1 MNGADLRE
9 LFERATELEGTPLEE
24 FLDKVERDRPGLGA
38 KLHRMLEAAGRPGSI
53 LDRELPD
60 FADNEEEEEDERL
73 PERVGP
79 YRIVREIGRGGMGR
93 VYLAEQSGGG
103 FVRRVALKRLD
114 RQRISPL
121 ASRRFAEEVRI
132 LAALE
137 HSGIARFLDG
147 GHDPGVG
154 SFLVLEFV
162 EGEDLVTHARQR
174 NLDLEARLR
183 LFHEVLT
190 AVDYAHSQRVI
201 HRDLKPGNILVGA
214 DGRPKLL
221 DFGIAKLLE
230 PEVENR
236 AATRTEQ
243 RALTPA
249 YASPEQIRGGAATT
263 ASDVF
268 SLGVVLYEL
277 IAGRRPFDS
286 TADGALALERAVLE
300 EEPAPPSTAARR
312 RPATVGAV
320 PTTAPLRLGRDLDAI
335 CLKALRKEPE
345 RRYASAAELAEDLD
359 RFLAGRPVLA
369 RRGGFVYRAG
379 KRLRRHGAALAGAAM
394 AALLA
399 ALGVLGWTWSRGAAV
414 RPLSHLAPP
423 PAPTLDRLG
432 TLSSRFA
439 EHPQRVDYGLELARA
454 LLDAGR
460 GAEAADAVTRL
471 RQLPG
476 ALGRGAGID
485 LVEAEAAL
493 ATSEFQR
500 ALAAA
505 AAAAESSA
513 AAGDGAAERRAR
525 LVEARALLR
534 LGSPAEV
541 ERRLDALA
549 AASEA
554 AGDEA
559 VLAES
564 LFVRADAAR
573 KGARAEEAKSLLAE
587 ALARA
592 EPLGLG
598 RLQVELLVLRSRLQ
612 GETGE
617 IDAGLTS
624 VHEARDQAR
633 AIGWLWGEGAAL
645 SAEAALLNWK
655 GDAQASHELLPIAAE
670 KLRQSGNR
678 EVLLTVLGNL
688 ATSYTERAELA
699 AADTAIAEAE
709 RLAVQLA
716 VPRARARVAA
726 LRAYLAEQ
734 RGDYAQA
741 RAAYDAAIALSREAD
756 AATYVAKFLSELAWL
771 EATENHPELAEAPA
785 REAIALHRKGG
796 DERAALE
803 VEGVLAWIAAARGE
817 RKSALRHIERLHR
830 EAAGG
835 DSESARFVLL
845 VAEAKILEALGEV
858 EPAIALRE
866 RLADLARGFGNP
878 SSILAH
884 RLRIAELRSEIGQTP
899 AAREL
904 AAEVLAEADRLGLA
918 GISRAC
924 RRLLDGAP
932 ILSRSM

>member
-1 MNGADLRE
+1 MSGAELPE
-9 LFERATELEGTPLEE
+9 LFERAAELEGTPLEE
-24 FLDKVERDRPGLGA
+24 FLDSVERDRPGLGA
-38 KLHRMLEAAGRPGSI
+38 KLRRMLAVASGSGSI
-53 LDRELPD
+53 LDRELPEFGD
-60 FADNEEEEEDERL
+60 DEDDRL

-93 VYLAEQSGGG
+93 VYLAEHSGGG

-114 RQRISPL
+114 RRRVSPI
-121 ASRRFAEEVRI
+121 ASRRFADEVRI
-132 LAALE
+132 LAGLE

-154 SFLVLEFV
+154 SYLVLEFV
-162 EGEDLVTHARQR
+162 EGEDLVAHARQR

-183 LFHEVLT
+183 LFREVLT

-236 AATRTEQ
+236 TATRTEL

-249 YASPEQIRGGAATT
+249 YASPEQIRGGTATI
-263 ASDVF
+263 ASDVY
-268 SLGVVLYEL
+268 SLGVLLYEL

-286 TADGALALERAVLE
+286 KVDGALALERAVLE
-300 EEPAPPSTAARR
+300 EEPEPPSTAARR
-312 RPATVGAV
+312 RPPAVAAV
-320 PTTAPLRLGRDLDAI
+320 PMTAPLRLGRDLDAI
-335 CLKALRKEPE
+335 CLMALRKEPE

-359 RFLAGRPVLA
+359 RFLAGSPVLA
-369 RRGGFVYRAG
+369 RRGGFAYRVG
-379 KRLRRHGAALAGAAM
+379 KRFRRHGAAFTGAA
-394 AALLA
+394 AAAMLA
-399 ALGVLGWTWSRGAAV
+399 ALAVLGWTWSRSSGV
-414 RPLSHLAPP
+414 RPLPHLAPP
-423 PAPTLDRLG
+423 PASTLDRLG
-432 TLSSRFA
+432 ALSTRFA

-460 GAEAADAVTRL
+460 GVEAADAVTRL

-476 ALGRGAGID
+476 ALGRGTAID

-505 AAAAESSA
+505 AAAAESA
-513 AAGDGAAERRAR
+513 AVAGDGASERRAR

-541 ERRLDALA
+541 ERRLDSLA
-549 AASEA
+549 AAAEVTGDGA
-554 AGDEA
+554 A
-559 VLAES
+559 LAES
-564 LFVRADAAR
+564 LYVRADAAR
-573 KGARAEEAKSLLAE
+573 KGARAEEARSLLDG

-592 EPLGLG
+592 QPLGLG
-598 RLQVELLVLRSRLQ
+598 RLEVELLILRSRLQ
-612 GETGE
+612 GEAGE
-617 IDAGLTS
+617 IEAGLTS
-624 VHEARDQAR
+624 VRAARDEART
-633 AIGWLWGEGAAL
+633 IGWLWGEGSAL

-655 GDAQASHELLPIAAE
+655 GDAQAAHELLPVAAE

-688 ATSYTERAELA
+688 ATSCTERAELA
-699 AADTAIAEAE
+699 AAETAISEAE

-734 RGDYAQA
+734 RGDYAQS
-741 RAAYDAAIALSREAD
+741 RAAYDAAISLSRGAD

-771 EATENHPELAEAPA
+771 EATEDHPDLAEAPA

-803 VEGVLAWIAAARGE
+803 VEGVLAWIAAARGD

-830 EAAGG
+830 EAAGS
-835 DSESARFVLL
+835 DSESARYVLL
-845 VAEAKILEALGEV
+845 VAEAKILEALSEI

-866 RLADLARGFGNP
+866 RLAELAKGFGNP

-884 RLRIAELRSEIGQTP
+884 RLRVAELRAASGQAR

-904 AAEVLAEADRLGLA
+904 AAEVLVEADRLGLA
-918 GISRAC
+918 GIARGC
-924 RRLLDGAP
+924 RRLLERQSD
-932 ILSRSM
+932 LTRTM